1 MSNTLVAGN
10 TDGIEELKKEVE
22 NLKKFIENKGSY
34 LNVGEGNTN
43 SLTSDKKLN
52 IVIAGLNNKNSQQN
66 ATILGKSNV
75 NEAQFGTVVGQKV
88 KLLKG
93 NFEGKNFIRLTAIGT
108 DITIKGM
115 QRSTAIGNQIKLEK
129 SNNLN
134 VIGWNNNII
143 NSAGSTI
150 LGNEI
155 NLENS
160 SATIAIGSNV
170 NKKNKLSA
178 NGSVLIGKDIVAE
191 GNLKGAVLIGTDE
204 GMHYGDSSY
213 VPAKGKGNAI
223 TAVGSWAQALANKA
237 NAFGFRSI
245 AAGASSISIGVGSKT
260 TENSYESVAIGT
272 EVKNDSPNSVVIGR
286 KAEVASDSK
295 GAIAIGTDHSDYK
308 GTNGGTYKKN
318 RYFVNKVG
326 NDKNVPHFFNQLGLS
341 SKLCKFF

>member
-34 LNVGEGNTN
+34 LNVGEGNTD

-93 NFEGKNFIRLTAIGT
+93 NFEGKNFIRLTAIG
-108 DITIKGM
+108 
-115 QRSTAIGNQIKLEK
+115 NQIKLEK

-160 SATIAIGSNV
+160 SATIAIGNNV

-204 GMHYGDSSY
+204 GMYYGDSSY
-213 VPAKGKGNAI
+213 GVTNGKGNAI
-223 TAVGSWAQALANKA
+223 TAVGSGAQALENKA

-308 GTNGGTYKKN
+308 GTNGGTYQKK
-318 RYFVNKVG
+318 
-326 NDKNVPHFFNQLGLS
+326 
-341 SKLCKFF
+341 